1 MIERRS
7 RTGRS
12 AAQSELLD
20 SSASG
25 GLWVPAPGSRL
36 GKMGRGE
43 AGQVQK
49 RSPADERSFWFVFC
63 CLTHLGGAEEIGDLD
78 AVSQDAERTL
88 WVALDHVVVDAVE
101 QRDHRVV
108 CERSL
113 DL

>member
-25 GLWVPAPGSRL
+25 GLAAPAPRSRL

-49 RSPADERSFWFVFC
+49 RFPADERSFWFVC
-63 CLTHLGGAEEIGDLD
+63 RLTHLGGAEEIGDLD

-88 WVALDHVVVDAVE
+88 WVALDHVVVDAVQ

>member
-25 GLWVPAPGSRL
+25 GLAAPAPRSRL

-43 AGQVQK
+43 GGQVQK
-49 RSPADERSFWFVFC
+49 QFPADERSFWFVFC

-78 AVSQDAERTL
+78 AVPQDAERTL
-88 WVALDHVVVDAVE
+88 WVALDHVVVDAVQ

-108 CERSL
+108 RERSL